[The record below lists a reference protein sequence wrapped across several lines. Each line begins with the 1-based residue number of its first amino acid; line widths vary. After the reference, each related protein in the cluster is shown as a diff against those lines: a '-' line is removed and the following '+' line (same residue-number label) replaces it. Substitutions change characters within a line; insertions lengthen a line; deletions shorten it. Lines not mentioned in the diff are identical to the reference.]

1 MRIIS
6 GKFKGKK
13 ILQPN
18 DNLTRPLKD
27 LTKESI
33 FNILSHSNKFDI
45 RIKNSKV
52 LDLFAGTGS
61 FGLETLSRE
70 ASFVTFVENY
80 TNIINVL
87 KKNILS
93 CKVDDACEIIQK
105 EINIEFN
112 FERLMKYEIIFFDPP
127 YKENNINLILDKLL
141 DANILKKNGL
151 IIMHRHKKTQDLIPK
166 KLKILEEK
174 SYGISKILFLSLS

>member
-13 ILQPN
+13 ILQPH

-45 RIKNSKV
+45 RIKNSRV

-70 ASFVTFVENY
+70 ASFVTFIENY
-80 TNIINVL
+80 SNIINIL
-87 KKNILS
+87 KKNIYNF
-93 CKVDDACEIIQK
+93 KVDDACEIIQK
-105 EINIEFN
+105 EINTEFN
-112 FERLMKYEIIFFDPP
+112 FDGLKKYEIIFLDPP
-127 YKENNINLILDKLL
+127 YIEKKINLILEKLL
-141 DANILKKNGL
+141 NANILNKNGI
-151 IIMHRHKKTQDLIPK
+151 IIMHRHKKSIDIIPK

-174 SYGISKILFLSLS
+174 NYGISKILFLSFS